1 MGLLLALSLLA
12 AGRIVRQRL
21 LVGPDGAWR
30 QELWLD
36 GQLEA
41 AAASE
46 DPAAA
51 TPAPA
56 AVTADVAMDPSP
68 AGPGPVN
75 DAARAAVAAP
85 AAAKAAKSRP
95 AAGGKRPP
103 SPLDPNTASLD
114 SLQMLPGVGPVLAA
128 RIVAARE
135 GGLAFRSPADLL
147 AVKGIGPASLS
158 RLGPFLRFPAGPA
171 PAPPTPLEGHNPH

>member
-30 QELWLD
+30 QDLWLD
-36 GQLEA
+36 AQLEA
-41 AAASE
+41 APAD
-46 DPAAA
+46 DPAA
-51 TPAPA
+51 PHQAPA
-56 AVTADVAMDPSP
+56 APPAGDAMDPALAGSRP
-68 AGPGPVN
+68 GSGPGQ
-75 DAARAAVAAP
+75 AAAAAP
-85 AAAKAAKSRP
+85 AAAKAAKPRP

-135 GGLAFRSPADLL
+135 GGQAFRGPGDLL
-147 AVKGIGPASLS
+147 AVKGIGPASLA

-171 PAPPTPLEGHNPH
+171 PAPPAPPEAHNPH